1 MSVEAYQGGLVVLFG
16 LLFGS
21 FLNVLIFRI
30 PKEESVVFPSSHCP
44 KCNNNLKW
52 YHNIPLF
59 SWLFL
64 GGKCAY
70 CKDKISIQYPLV
82 ELLTALIFALTY
94 YKSGFSPTYG
104 VIAGLVFALL
114 LGLSLI
120 DLRYKAVPDSL
131 NLAALTLALFATP
144 DILNNIINALLF
156 AGGFSLL
163 RFYVSFFLKKEAL
176 GEADIMIAA
185 TIGAMVGVKMGLVA
199 IFLSAIIALPVFII
213 IKEKDYEVPYIPF
226 LALALF
232 LVYLFRE
239 NFEHLWVML
248 YG

>member
-1 MSVEAYQGGLVVLFG
+1 MSLDWYQLGLVSLFG

-44 KCNNNLKW
+44 KCNNDLKF
-52 YHNIPLF
+52 YHNIPVF

-64 GGKCAY
+64 GGKCAF
-70 CKDKISIQYPLV
+70 CKDKISIQYPIV
-82 ELLTALIFALTY
+82 ELITALIFAVSYIRVGDLFH
-94 YKSGFSPTYG
+94 S
-104 VIAGLVFALL
+104 VIVGLVFALL
-114 LGLSLI
+114 LGLSII
-120 DLRYKAVPDSL
+120 DFRYKEVPDSL
-131 NLAALTLALFATP
+131 NLAALTLAIFSSSL
-144 DILNNIINALLF
+144 ILTNFVNALLF
-156 AGGFSLL
+156 AGGFALL
-163 RFYVSFFLKKEAL
+163 RFYVSFAIKKEAL

-185 TIGAMVGVKMGLVA
+185 TIGAMVGIKMGLFT

-213 IKEKDYEVPYIPF
+213 IKEKDYEVPFIPF

-232 LVYLFRE
+232 IVYIFQSY
-239 NFEHLWVML
+239 FEKLWITL

>member
-1 MSVEAYQGGLVVLFG
+1 MSIALMQGGIITLFG

-21 FLNVLIFRI
+21 FLNVLILRI
-30 PKEESVVFPSSHCP
+30 PQDKSVVFPASHCP

-52 YHNIPLF
+52 WHNIPLL

-64 GGKCAY
+64 GGKCAF
-70 CKDKISIQYPLV
+70 CKEKISFQYPLI
-82 ELLTALIFALTY
+82 ELTSAILFLLAYLRTADIVHA
-94 YKSGFSPTYG
+94 
-104 VIAGLVFALL
+104 VVVGLVFALL

-120 DLRYKAVPDSL
+120 DFRYKAVPDSL
-131 NLAALTLALFATP
+131 NLAALSLAIFSSSM
-144 DILNNIINALLF
+144 ILTNFSNALLF

-163 RFYVSFFLKKEAL
+163 RFYVSFIIKKEAL

-185 TIGAMVGVKMGLVA
+185 TIGAMVGIKMGLFT
-199 IFLSAIIALPVFII
+199 IFLSAIIALPVFIY
-213 IKEKDYEVPYIPF
+213 IKEKDYEVPFIPF

-232 LVYLFRE
+232 LVYMF
-239 NFEHLWVML
+239 NDFFNDLWVLL